1 MATPKRRPPR
11 SVGRTGFAALRSGA
25 AALLLTLAA
34 TSIDAA
40 AAAQPPAAPGMVRV
54 TIEVELSCP
63 SCALGLERRLNR
75 LDHVAGVEVR
85 PDDGRIVLTVE
96 PGRRLD
102 LAAVR
107 NTVRNAGFIPDGIRV
122 TAVGHLTAV
131 NGAPALALSPDSAL
145 PLAAGGTAALETEA
159 GDGLVQVTGHWN
171 DPPDGTGRLRV
182 ESFEV
187 LPATNRS
194 RTAGL
199 P

>member
-1 MATPKRRPPR
+1 MATATRKLPR
-11 SVGRTGFAALRSGA
+11 SVGPAGFAALRSGL

-54 TIEVELSCP
+54 TVAVELTCP
-63 SCALGLERRLNR
+63 SCALGLERRLGR

-96 PGRRLD
+96 PGRRLA
-102 LAAVR
+102 LAGVWD
-107 NTVRNAGFIPDGIRV
+107 TVRNAGFIPDGVTV
-122 TAVGHLTAV
+122 TAVGHVTRA
-131 NGAPALALSPDSAL
+131 NGPPALALSPDFSL
-145 PLAAGGTAALETEA
+145 PLAAAGTAALSAEA
-159 GDGLVQVTGHWN
+159 GDGLVRVTGHWN
-171 DPPDGTGRLRV
+171 APPDGTGRLRV

-187 LPATNRS
+187 LPGS
-194 RTAGL
+194 E